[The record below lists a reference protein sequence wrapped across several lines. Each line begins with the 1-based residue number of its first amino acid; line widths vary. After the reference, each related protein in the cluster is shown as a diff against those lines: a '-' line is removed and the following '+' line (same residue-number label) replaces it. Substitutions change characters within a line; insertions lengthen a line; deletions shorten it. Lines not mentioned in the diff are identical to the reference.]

1 MFNGH
6 TMSVITSLSMIGNEI
21 NNTNFITVAA
31 ITTSDY
37 PQHPNIYNAS
47 ILMPPTEILMAWAD
61 SPANSLIIQNEYPK
75 YLATKDPDDMLV
87 ALIAALTK
95 RNIILYIPRD
105 EFSIYGMEL
114 LQYIYT
120 AYGITCN
127 FGNTRFDVVQSKIP
141 IIITKFY
148 LMDLMNK
155 EDYIAAYPMNW
166 PLPDIVIGKL
176 AAEYQP
182 FNYAASF
189 EEYKL
194 YFNQLNASKTK
205 ITSPSVEM
213 VKIIE

>member
-6 TMSVITSLSMIGNEI
+6 TMSIVTSLSMIGNEI

-141 IIITKFY
+141 IIIT
-148 LMDLMNK
+148 
-155 EDYIAAYPMNW
+155 YPMNW